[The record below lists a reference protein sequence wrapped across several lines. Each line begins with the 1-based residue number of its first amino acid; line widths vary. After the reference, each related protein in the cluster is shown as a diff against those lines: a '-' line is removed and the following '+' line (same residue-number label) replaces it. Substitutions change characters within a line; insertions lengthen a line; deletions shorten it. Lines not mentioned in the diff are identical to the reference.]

1 LSINNKNLTVIV
13 LAAGKGKRM
22 KSDIP
27 KVLHNICYKPII
39 YHILT
44 AAFKLNPKNLFVV
57 IGHEAEKVEEFLGSN
72 FPGAIPVIQE
82 KQLGT
87 AHAVS
92 MLKSCIGQL
101 GEMCLVMPGD
111 IPLIGDSTLRK
122 VVNTMKQ
129 SDNPAVVLTAVVGN
143 PHGYGRVIK
152 DDKNNILRI
161 VEEPDASESE
171 KKINEINSSIYCFE
185 TKSLFSYLEN
195 ISSKNSQNEF
205 YLTDII
211 ENFVGAKQQVS
222 CISLQDNFEIE
233 GINDRNA
240 LAKLEKIMQS
250 KINEKLM
257 AEGVTIRDPG
267 TCYISAE
274 VEIGRDTV
282 VEPFCFIKGKTKIGN
297 GCVIG
302 PFTQITDSIIGDCT
316 KIYNSVIIGSI
327 IGKANNI
334 GPGSYLRP
342 GTQTNENV
350 KIGASCEIKKSVIRK
365 NSKVP
370 HLSYIGDA
378 DIGENVN
385 IGAGTITCNFDGFFK
400 NKTVI
405 DDNVFIGSDTMLVAP
420 VKIGK
425 GAITA
430 AGSVISENVPDSS
443 LAIERNN
450 QKNIEN
456 GALRFREKKE
466 KQKKDTQGD

>member
-1 LSINNKNLTVIV
+1 MRTNNKNLTVIV

-27 KVLHNICYKPII
+27 KVLHNICYQPII

-44 AAFKLNPKNLFVV
+44 SAFKLNPKNLFVIV
-57 IGHEAEKVEEFLGSN
+57 GHKAEKVKEFLSSN

-82 KQLGT
+82 NQLGT

-92 MLKSCIGQL
+92 MLKSCIGEL
-101 GEMCLVMPGD
+101 GDTCLVMPGD
-111 IPLIGDSTLRK
+111 IPLISDSTLRK
-122 VVNTMKQ
+122 VANTMEQ
-129 SDNPAVVLTAVVGN
+129 SGNPAVVLTAVVDN

-152 DDKNNILRI
+152 DDKSNILRI
-161 VEEPDASESE
+161 VEESDASESE

-185 TKSLFSYLEN
+185 TKSLFSYLEK

-211 ENFVGAKQQVS
+211 ENFIGAKHKVS
-222 CISLQDNFEIE
+222 CISVQDNFEIE
-233 GINDRNA
+233 GINDRTA

-250 KINEKLM
+250 KINETLM

-297 GCVIG
+297 ACVIG
-302 PFTQITDSIIGDCT
+302 PFTQITDSIIGDYT

-327 IGKANNI
+327 VGKANNI
-334 GPGSYLRP
+334 GPSSYLRP
-342 GTQTNENV
+342 GTQTSENV
-350 KIGASCEIKKSVIRK
+350 KIGAACEIKKSRIRK

-385 IGAGTITCNFDGFFK
+385 IGAGTVTCNFDGFFK

-405 DDNVFIGSDTMLVAP
+405 GDNVFIGSDTMLVAP

-430 AGSVISENVPDSS
+430 AGSVISEDVPDDS
-443 LAIERNN
+443 LAIERNK

-466 KQKKDTQGD
+466 KQKKET